1 MSVVKCG
8 ACGKY
13 YNDGQY
19 NDCPHCGASPSEVG
33 SEFEITEPIVDNT
46 ESITEE
52 TSLGKYAQQDEPAPA
67 PIPGIDFDD
76 DTTVALDNDDD
87 DDEVT
92 VALVSKSSGID
103 PVCGWLVCVEGPDK
117 GRDFRIKTERNFIGR
132 STSMDIVISGDDSIS
147 RENHASITFDPR
159 TLSFTLNTGRG
170 RGLVYLNQNVVES
183 PTVMKAYDL
192 IEIAETKLLFVP
204 FSNENFKWEDAAD

>member
-33 SEFEITEPIVDNT
+33 SEFEVTEPIVDNT

-132 STSMDIVISGDDSIS
+132 STSMDIVISGAIM
-147 RENHASITFDPR
+147 
-159 TLSFTLNTGRG
+159 
-170 RGLVYLNQNVVES
+170 LVYFIITVETMNCIQPYHDGEDRGEAFVCNWS
-183 PTVMKAYDL
+183 ADTFYYDDYEGKYIL
-192 IEIAETKLLFVP
+192 YEEDSEDNWIERKMRKRYWRKR
-204 FSNENFKWEDAAD
+204 ND